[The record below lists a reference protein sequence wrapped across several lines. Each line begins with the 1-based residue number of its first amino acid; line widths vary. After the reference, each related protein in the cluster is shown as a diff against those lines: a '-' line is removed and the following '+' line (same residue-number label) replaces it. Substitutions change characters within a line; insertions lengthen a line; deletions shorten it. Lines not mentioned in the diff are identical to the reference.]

1 MNIND
6 IKTVAMIGAGDM
18 GHGIAEVALLAG
30 YKVNLY
36 DIKDEFVD
44 LGKKRIFDSL
54 DLLTSK
60 GKIPPELDTAIRE
73 KLLTTTTDL
82 AEAVG
87 NADLVIRPLFCHL
100 ADACH
105 TWPQDDICLR

>member
-36 DIKDEFVD
+36 DIRDEFVE
-44 LGKKRIFDSL
+44 LGKKRIFESL

-60 GKIPPELDTAIRE
+60 GKIQPELDSTIRE
-73 KLLTTTTDL
+73 NLLNTTTDL
-82 AEAVG
+82 SEAVS
-87 NADLVIRPLFCHL
+87 NADLVIEAIPEIMDLKKKVF
-100 ADACH
+100 AE
-105 TWPQDDICLR
+105 

>member
-36 DIKDEFVD
+36 DIKDEYVE

-54 DLLTSK
+54 DLLTGK
-60 GKIPPELDTAIRE
+60 GKNMDALGAQVHATINGVVRKRWLSGGGGFGGMPTRFAHFGLGTA
-73 KLLTTTTDL
+73 KV
-82 AEAVG
+82 AKNVK
-87 NADLVIRPLFCHL
+87 VM
-100 ADACH
+100 
-105 TWPQDDICLR
+105 